1 MAIKVK
7 YKYVAAAV
15 IAISLGAVALSTAG
29 TRTETVRVALATAN
43 ASPAPSQPRLGEGSA
58 LVFGAPPRESCAKEA
73 EVYQPVAN
81 HLSKITG
88 KPVVF
93 RCADNWLAYSKNMVS
108 GVYDIVFD
116 GPAFN
121 GWRAEKLQHIPLVKL
136 PEDFVFV
143 VVTKADNGKVKETKD
158 LAGRLVCAHA
168 PPNLGTLTLL
178 SRFDNPAR
186 QPVIVETKGWD
197 NSLKGLLANKCA
209 GTVVP
214 IKNLAKFDV
223 GAKKMFRVLY
233 QHTAMPNQAISVG
246 PRIPADTRAK
256 ILEGLMSEE
265 GKAATTRLRAVYAGA
280 DFVQTSA
287 QEYAG
292 LGQLLKNDLYFQY

>member
-7 YKYVAAAV
+7 YVAAAI
-15 IAISLGAVALSTAG
+15 IAVSLGAVALSTAG

-43 ASPAPSQPRLGEGSA
+43 ASPAPSQAARTDERSA

-73 EVYQPVAN
+73 EVYQPVVN
-81 HLSKITG
+81 HLSKVIG
-88 KPVVF
+88 KPVTF

-108 GVYDIVFD
+108 GVYDIAFD

-121 GWRAEKLQHIPLVKL
+121 GWRVDRLQHVPLVKL

-143 VVTKADNGKVKETKD
+143 VVAKADNDKVKETRD

-168 PPNLGTLTLL
+168 PPNLGTLTML

-197 NSLKGLLANKCA
+197 NALKGLLANKCA

-214 IKNLAKFDV
+214 LKNLTKYDL
-223 GAKKMFRVLY
+223 GAKKQFRVLY

-246 PRIPADTRAK
+246 PRIPEEMRAK
-256 ILEGLMSEE
+256 ILQGLLSEE
-265 GKAATTRLRAVYAGA
+265 GRLASAKLRAVYAGA
-280 DFVQTSA
+280 NFVQTDA

-292 LGQLLKNDLYFQY
+292 LGKLLKNDLYFQY